1 MREASAAA
9 PRTVWLRLSILAGN
23 IIQLAGL
30 AGGFAAIG
38 MAAGARSPTVAIM
51 DVLTGWLLLYFSCH
65 AIAHWIVGRL
75 LHIRFRCY
83 TLGGTAKP
91 ETWPPGLRWVFQH
104 LPFLGVQTERASM
117 QSASPNGRAAMWAA
131 GATSSVLVP
140 TLAALWA
147 WRLHVP
153 LGGSLFLFSALW
165 SVGTVLS
172 NFRPGGDYFKSIRAL
187 EGQ

>member
-1 MREASAAA
+1 MGEGSAAA
-9 PRTVWLRLSILAGN
+9 PRTVWLRLPILAGN

-38 MAAGARSPTVAIM
+38 MAARARSPSVAFM
-51 DVLTGWLLLYFSCH
+51 EMLTGWLLVYFSCH
-65 AIAHWIVGRL
+65 AIAHWLVGRL

-91 ETWPPGLRWVFQH
+91 GSWPPGLRWVFQH

-117 QSASPNGRAAMWAA
+117 QSASATARATMWAA

-140 TLAALWA
+140 TLAVLWA

-165 SVGTVLS
+165 SLGTVLS
-172 NFRPGGDYFKSIRAL
+172 NFRPGGDYLKAIRAL